1 MKDFYQDFGHNF
13 IKLFNNKEVPSFV
26 KEGEMLEQEVIETLP
41 SSSFACVDSR
51 SLPINDAAN
60 TFVSA
65 AYYYGANEKNASVE
79 ERILKAAQLFEISE
93 DVQKVAQE
101 LSNKKEA
108 AVSTSEAWEISL
120 ETSKGIKTFSGNNS
134 ESLKKFAQFYTEEL
148 FNKLSFGEKIDC
160 AEKIAGQMTERN
172 LEVPERVLQVSGK
185 FLPNVEKLAEQ
196 IKARAVRIFDHEK
209 KSELCKM
216 ADELLDCKDKTL
228 DGMHKIAE
236 ILDTIDQ
243 QNQLNR
249 FYNKSILDPFASVF
263 NTHPEEASKLA
274 TVISIGEKDYSFEEL
289 TEISTDIL
297 KTAFSSE
304 VCEKLGL
311 SDNSYNPTKLA
322 ELSTEERDL
331 LASYL

>member
-13 IKLFNNKEVPSFV
+13 IKLFNDKEVPSFV
-26 KEGEMLEQEVIETLP
+26 KEGEMLEQEVIESLP

-51 SLPINDAAN
+51 KLPINDAAN

-93 DVQKVAQE
+93 EVEKVAKSLGSRKDATE
-101 LSNKKEA
+101 LQDHN
-108 AVSTSEAWEISL
+108 WEISI
-120 ETSKGIKTFSGNNS
+120 ETSNGTKSFSGNS
-134 ESLKKFAQFYTEEL
+134 VESLKKFANFYVNDL
-148 FNKLSFGEKIDC
+148 FNKLSFDEKITC
-160 AEKIAGQMTERN
+160 AEKIAFEFASQN

-196 IKARAVRIFDHEK
+196 IKARAVRIFENEK
-209 KSELCKM
+209 KVELCKM
-216 ADELLDCKDKTL
+216 AEDLLSCKDKTL

-236 ILDTIDQ
+236 ILDKVDK
-243 QNQLNR
+243 QNHLTR
-249 FYNKSILDPFASVF
+249 FYGKSILDPFASVF
-263 NTHPEEASKLA
+263 NTPVEEASKLA
-274 TVISIGEKDYSFEEL
+274 TVVSIGNKDYSFEEL
-289 TEISTDIL
+289 SEIPSEVL
-297 KTAFSSE
+297 KLAFSDD
-304 VCEKLGL
+304 VCERLGL

-322 ELSTEERDL
+322 ELSSEERDL